1 VVKQL
6 LRLYPARW
14 QERYGQEMARLL
26 EDLAPLSRGARLRI
40 TADVLLGALDAHL
53 SREFRA
59 AAGAARAIGLAA
71 AAAVIGWLPL
81 GALIFLSNVTFASQ
95 DDAISSAAGYL
106 YLIAAFAVIG
116 AVASRA
122 CASTGSWLAACA
134 VAGAVMAVLVNATF
148 AAVYNAFPGIAG
160 KQPQKIADFRA
171 SGMTSMRD
179 FLNLSLERQ
188 VIGITIELIVM
199 GLFFGM
205 LGACGAAERRQAR
218 RESSRALP
226 AHGRRQPCHPGALR
240 EPDAARPDQPS

>member
-14 QERYGQEMARLL
+14 RERYGQEMARLL
-26 EDLAPLSRGARLRI
+26 EDLAPPSRGARLRI

-53 SREFRA
+53 VGEFRA
-59 AAGAARAIGLAA
+59 APGAARAIGLAA
-71 AAAVIGWLPL
+71 AAAVAGWLPL
-81 GALIFLSNVTFASQ
+81 GALIFLSSVTFPSG
-95 DDAISSAAGYL
+95 DDSISSAAGYL

-122 CASTGSWLAACA
+122 SDSAGSWLAACA
-134 VAGAVMAVLVNATF
+134 TAGVVMAVLVNATF
-148 AAVYNAFPGIAG
+148 AAVYNAFPAIVG
-160 KQPQKIADFRA
+160 KQSQKLADFRG

-188 VIGITIELIVM
+188 VLGIAIILIVL

-218 RESSRALP
+218 RQSSA
-226 AHGRRQPCHPGALR
+226 
-240 EPDAARPDQPS
+240 